1 MRYRHGII
9 VLLLLLAL
17 TGCGKTEAVFY
28 DSGTEEL
35 PAEAGTEQTEQ
46 IEQTEQTEQTEKSKD
61 TKRSV
66 WVYVCGSVN
75 HPGVYELSEGSR
87 ITDAIEAAGGMT
99 EEAADTYLN
108 LAETLSDGQKI
119 EVPSL
124 EEAEVLTEAGKTG
137 AAGLVNLNRA
147 TEEELMT
154 LSGIGAS
161 KAKEIIRYRETKGGF
176 GKPEDLMKIPGIK
189 EGVFHKIRDQITV

>member
-1 MRYRHGII
+1 MRYRHGMI
-9 VLLLLLAL
+9 VLLLLLL

-46 IEQTEQTEQTEKSKD
+46 IEQTEKSKD

>member
-1 MRYRHGII
+1 MRYRYGII

-28 DSGTEEL
+28 GSGTEEL
-35 PAEAGTEQTEQ
+35 PVEAGTEQTEQ
-46 IEQTEQTEQTEKSKD
+46 IEQTEKSKD

-119 EVPSL
+119 EVPSQ

>member
-9 VLLLLLAL
+9 VLLLLLLA
-17 TGCGKTEAVFY
+17 GCGKTEAVFY
-28 DSGTEEL
+28 DSGIEEL

-46 IEQTEQTEQTEKSKD
+46 IEQTEKSKD

-75 HPGVYELSEGSR
+75 CPGVYKLSEGSR

-124 EEAEVLTEAGKTG
+124 EEAEALTEAGRTG

>member
-17 TGCGKTEAVFY
+17 TGCGKTEAIFY
-28 DSGTEEL
+28 DGGTEEL
-35 PAEAGTEQTEQ
+35 PVEAGTEQTEQ
-46 IEQTEQTEQTEKSKD
+46 IEQTEKSKD

-119 EVPSL
+119 EVPSQ

>member
-1 MRYRHGII
+1 MRYRYGII
-9 VLLLLLAL
+9 LLLLLLAL

-35 PAEAGTEQTEQ
+35 LAEAGTEQTEQ
-46 IEQTEQTEQTEKSKD
+46 TEEQKQTE
-61 TKRSV
+61 RSV

-75 HPGVYELSEGSR
+75 HPGVYELSDGSR

-119 EVPSL
+119 EVPSA
-124 EEAEVLTEAGKTG
+124 EEAEALTEVGKTG
-137 AAGLVNLNRA
+137 DAGLVNLNRA

>member
-9 VLLLLLAL
+9 VLLLLLL

-28 DSGTEEL
+28 NSGTEEL

-46 IEQTEQTEQTEKSKD
+46 IEQTEKSKD

>member
-9 VLLLLLAL
+9 VLLLLLL

-28 DSGTEEL
+28 NSGTEEL

-46 IEQTEQTEQTEKSKD
+46 IEQTEKSKD

-124 EEAEVLTEAGKTG
+124 EEAEALTEAGKTG

>member
-9 VLLLLLAL
+9 VLLLLLL

-28 DSGTEEL
+28 NSGTEEL

-46 IEQTEQTEQTEKSKD
+46 IEQTEKSKD

-75 HPGVYELSEGSR
+75 CPGVYELSEGSR

>member
-1 MRYRHGII
+1 MRYRHRII
-9 VLLLLLAL
+9 VLLLLLL

-28 DSGTEEL
+28 NSGTEEL

-46 IEQTEQTEQTEKSKD
+46 IEQTEKSKD

-75 HPGVYELSEGSR
+75 CPGVYELSEGSR

>member
-1 MRYRHGII
+1 M
-9 VLLLLLAL
+9 
-17 TGCGKTEAVFY
+17 
-28 DSGTEEL
+28 
-35 PAEAGTEQTEQ
+35 
-46 IEQTEQTEQTEKSKD
+46 
-61 TKRSV
+61 
-66 WVYVCGSVN
+66 
-75 HPGVYELSEGSR
+75 
-87 ITDAIEAAGGMT
+87 TDAIEAAGGMT

>member
-28 DSGTEEL
+28 GSGTEEL
-35 PAEAGTEQTEQ
+35 PAETG
-46 IEQTEQTEQTEKSKD
+46 TEQTEQTEKSED
-61 TKRSV
+61 TRRSV

-75 HPGVYELSEGSR
+75 CPGVYELSEGSR

-124 EEAEVLTEAGKTG
+124 EEAKALTEAGKTG

>member
-9 VLLLLLAL
+9 VLLLLLLA
-17 TGCGKTEAVFY
+17 GCGKTEAVFY
-28 DSGTEEL
+28 DSGIEEL

-46 IEQTEQTEQTEKSKD
+46 TEEQKQTEH
-61 TKRSV
+61 SV

-124 EEAEVLTEAGKTG
+124 EEAEALTEAGKTG

>member
-9 VLLLLLAL
+9 VLLLLLAF
-17 TGCGKTEAVFY
+17 TGCGKTEAVFC

-35 PAEAGTEQTEQ
+35 LAEARTEQTEQ
-46 IEQTEQTEQTEKSKD
+46 IEQTEKSKD

-75 HPGVYELSEGSR
+75 CPGVYELSEGSR

-124 EEAEVLTEAGKTG
+124 EEAEALTEARKTG

>member
-1 MRYRHGII
+1 MRYRHGMI
-9 VLLLLLAL
+9 VLLLLLAF

-46 IEQTEQTEQTEKSKD
+46 IEQTEKSKD

-66 WVYVCGSVN
+66 WVYVCGSVK

-137 AAGLVNLNRA
+137 AAGLV
-147 TEEELMT
+147 
-154 LSGIGAS
+154 
-161 KAKEIIRYRETKGGF
+161 IIRYRETKGGF

>member
-9 VLLLLLAL
+9 VLLLLLL

-28 DSGTEEL
+28 DGGTEEL
-35 PAEAGTEQTEQ
+35 PAGAGTEQTEQ
-46 IEQTEQTEQTEKSKD
+46 IDQIEQTEKSKD

-75 HPGVYELSEGSR
+75 CPGVYELSEGSR

-124 EEAEVLTEAGKTG
+124 EEAEALTEAGKTE

>member
-9 VLLLLLAL
+9 VLLLLLL

-28 DSGTEEL
+28 NSGTEEL

-46 IEQTEQTEQTEKSKD
+46 IEQTEKSKD
-61 TKRSV
+61 TKCSV

-75 HPGVYELSEGSR
+75 CPGVYELSEGSR